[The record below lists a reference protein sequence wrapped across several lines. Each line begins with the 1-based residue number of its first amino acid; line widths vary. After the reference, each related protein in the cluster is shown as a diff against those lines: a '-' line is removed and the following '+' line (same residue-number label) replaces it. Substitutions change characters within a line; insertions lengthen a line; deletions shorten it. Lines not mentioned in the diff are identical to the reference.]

1 MFDTHAA
8 RVFSDSALLNMICNH
23 LCRQDILSLL
33 RTSRPTFN
41 SIAPRIWKTLDSVG
55 PLLMLLTPNVELKKP
70 KEINK
75 VDCEGQNEEKHDKQS
90 DGKDDGNNK
99 HQGQDEIEREAE
111 EHEEYKGYEEDA
123 EEEVLEV
130 TLPAFSSHIFER
142 FNRYNVFIRKLSISN
157 AWDLGEVSYTRFR
170 LLSWSTL
177 SRQARRAPLLP
188 NLHDLSIQGELMD
201 GGEVTLWLSTFVSPS
216 LRTLGL
222 WFNHGDFILSHH
234 DTAIVLGL
242 LTQKCPQLRKLS
254 HKLSIT
260 DTEYDHEYIEH
271 AAASQLVLTPLACGH
286 LQNSR
291 HLAQLTIR
299 GYFINS
305 ETLVA
310 LSCLPKLEELTIAQ
324 GFQPNE
330 HLPQAF
336 KDSQLSE
343 GSFPAL
349 RYLRIRSH
357 ILDDFLSAWNTYPL
371 VSGLT
376 RAFLEHLSTKERRVG
391 PIYEDTILRPLLLSI
406 TTSSPNIQ
414 NLMLRSTR
422 MDRPLSIDLAS
433 SSWTCTQHLSLRYLK
448 LTNFEVDAVSLKNVQ
463 QIWHKLDIL
472 DMPDQLLT
480 LQHLAHL
487 SRLPKLK
494 KICAA
499 GFKDITEQIS
509 EAQLHEGSPLH
520 TIHLTKPSTDR
531 VKIKYTEKVAR

>member
-1 MFDTHAA
+1 MFDTHAT
-8 RVFSDSALLNMICNH
+8 RVFSDSALLNIICTH

-55 PLLMLLTPNVELKKP
+55 PLLMLLTPNLELKKP
-70 KEINK
+70 EEIDK
-75 VDCEGQNEEKHDKQS
+75 VDNEGLCEGKHDKES

-99 HQGQDEIEREAE
+99 HQGQDEIECEAE
-111 EHEEYKGYEEDA
+111 EHEEYKNYEEDA

-130 TLPAFSSHIFER
+130 TLPAFGPHIFER
-142 FNRYNVFIRKLSISN
+142 FNRYNLFIRKLSISN
-157 AWDLGEVSYTRFR
+157 AWSLGEVSYTRFR

-177 SRQARRAPLLP
+177 SRQARHAPLLP
-188 NLHDLSIQGELMD
+188 NLHDLSIQGELMN

-216 LRTLGL
+216 LRTLCL
-222 WFNHGDFILSHH
+222 WFNYGDFILSHH

-260 DTEYDHEYIEH
+260 DTEYDHEYIDQ

-310 LSCLPKLEELTIAQ
+310 LSCLPKLEELTIEQ
-324 GFQPNE
+324 GLQSNE
-330 HLPQAF
+330 HLPQVF
-336 KDSQLSE
+336 KATQLSE

-349 RYLRIRSH
+349 RYLRVRSH
-357 ILDDFLSAWNTYPL
+357 ILDDFLAVWNTCPL

-376 RAFLEHLSTKERRVG
+376 RVSLQHMSTKERRVG

-406 TTSSPNIQ
+406 STSSPNIQ
-414 NLMLRSTR
+414 NITLNGTR
-422 MDRPLSIDLAS
+422 MDRPLSTDLGS
-433 SSWTCTQHLSLRYLK
+433 SSWTCTQHLPLRYLR
-448 LTNFEVDAVSLKNVQ
+448 LANFEVDAVSLKNVQ
-463 QIWHKLDIL
+463 QIWHKLL
-472 DMPDQLLT
+472 VLNMPDQLLT

-494 KICAA
+494 KLCAA
-499 GFKDITEQIS
+499 GFKDLTEQIP
-509 EAQLHEGSPLH
+509 EAQLHEVSPLH
-520 TIHLTKPSTDR
+520 TIQLTKPLTDR
-531 VKIKYTEKVAR
+531 VKIKSTEKVTQ